1 MSVKE
6 VEIVVSQFTQDELTE
21 FRKWFQE
28 FDWEM
33 WDKEIEQDLAEGR
46 LGFLIQEAEEDYKAG
61 RTQPL

>member
-6 VEIVVSQFTQDELTE
+6 VEIAVSQFSHDELAE
-21 FRKWFQE
+21 FRHWFEE
-28 FDWEM
+28 FEEEM

-46 LGFLIQEAEEDYKAG
+46 LDFLIQEAEEDYKAG